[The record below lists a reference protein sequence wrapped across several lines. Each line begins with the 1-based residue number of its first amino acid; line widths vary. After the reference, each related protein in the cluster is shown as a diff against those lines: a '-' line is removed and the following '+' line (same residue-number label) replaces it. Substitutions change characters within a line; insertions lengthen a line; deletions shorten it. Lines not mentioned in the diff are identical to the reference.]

1 MENPLFKERQ
11 AKIKK
16 ISAFGNPYPER
27 FERSHYSDEA
37 LRLGNKKVRNVELV
51 IKKNKNNVTLCG
63 RLMSLR
69 SFGKLT
75 FGHLQDDK
83 GRIQICFMK
92 GVLGKKDEELM
103 NLLDIG
109 DFIGVTGELFK
120 TKHGEVTLL
129 ASKLT
134 FLGKAIRPLPEK
146 WHGIQDQE
154 TKYRQRYL
162 DMVMNPDAK
171 KRFELR
177 SLITRKIREFY
188 WGKGFIE
195 IDTPVLENVSSG
207 AAAKPFT
214 THHNSL
220 DMDVYLRIAAGE
232 LWQKMAIIGGFEK
245 TFEVARCFR
254 NEGMDPSHLQEFTM
268 IEHYAA
274 YWNFEDNMKF
284 TEEMF
289 EDLMKKIMG
298 STKIEVMDRN
308 GKPVEVDFKTPWP
321 RKDYREL
328 IKNDC
333 GIDILQY
340 QTPNE
345 LLGAIKSKKIE
356 IEGAEALGY
365 GNLVDH
371 LYKKVSRSRLIQPTF
386 VIHHPADTKPLAR
399 RNDDNPRV
407 CDTFQLIVNTWE
419 IVNAYS
425 ELVDPQDQR
434 ERLEVQARAK
444 AAGDEEAMS
453 MNEDY
458 LEAMEHGMPP
468 ISGWG
473 MGVDR
478 LVTLLTK
485 QDNLRD
491 VVMFPLLKPLNKKI
505 AGTIA
510 PQTGIK
516 SETKYSPA
524 DTKAEAGITYK
535 EARKAYDDHLKDPV
549 MRKHSREAEVI
560 MRALAKR
567 LGENEDVWGIAGL
580 LHDIDYEL
588 TKGNPEK
595 HCVLSKTILKDS
607 GVNEKLIEV
616 MASHVYGSPFG
627 CYTDRE
633 RTAPFE
639 HALAAA
645 ETVTGLIYAYGLMR
659 PDKKLANAE
668 VKSIQKKFKDKSFAA
683 NVNRDV
689 IMECEKIG
697 LSLDEFLQISLDA
710 MKGIAEEIGL

>member
-11 AKIKK
+11 DKIKK
-16 ISAFGNPYPER
+16 ICGLGFKPYPER
-27 FERSHYSDEA
+27 FERTHYSDEA
-37 LRLGNKKVRNVELV
+37 LKLGDKKIREVELI
-51 IKKNKNNVTLCG
+51 IKKNKNKMTLAG
-63 RLMSLR
+63 RLMSFR
-69 SFGKLT
+69 GFGKLN
-75 FGHLQDDK
+75 FGHIQDDK
-83 GRIQICFMK
+83 GRIQVCMMR
-92 GVLGKKDEELM
+92 GVLSAKDEQLM
-103 NLLDIG
+103 DLLDVG

-120 TKHGEVTLL
+120 TKHGETTLL
-129 ASKLT
+129 VGKLT
-134 FLGKAIRPLPEK
+134 FLGKAINPLPEK

-162 DMVMNPDAK
+162 DMVMSQDVK

-177 SLITRKIREFY
+177 SNITRKLREFY
-188 WGKGFIE
+188 WEKGFMEIE
-195 IDTPVLENVSSG
+195 TPVLENISSG

-214 THHNSL
+214 THHNAL
-220 DMDVYLRIAAGE
+220 DIDVYLRIAAGE

-289 EDLMKKIMG
+289 EYLMKEITG
-298 STKIEVMDRN
+298 STKVMVTDRD
-308 GKPVEVDFKTPWP
+308 GKAVEIDFKTPWP
-321 RKDYREL
+321 RKDYMEM
-328 IKNDC
+328 IQKDC
-333 GIDILQY
+333 GIDILEHQSSD
-340 QTPNE
+340 T
-345 LLGAIKSKKIE
+345 LLQAIKAKKIE
-356 IEGAEALGY
+356 IEDAESLGY

-371 LYKKVSRSRLIQPTF
+371 LYKKVSRPKLIQPTF

-399 RNDDNPRV
+399 RNDKNPRV
-407 CDTFQLIVNTWE
+407 CDTFQLLVNTWE

-434 ERLEVQARAK
+434 DRLEVQARAK
-444 AAGDEEAMS
+444 AGGDEEAMS

-473 MGVDR
+473 MGIDR
-478 LVTLLTK
+478 LVTLLTQ

-491 VVMFPLLKPLNKKI
+491 VVMFPLLRPLQNKSDKPQLSTINPEKKCS
-505 AGTIA
+505 
-510 PQTGIK
+510 K
-516 SETKYSPA
+516 D
-524 DTKAEAGITYK
+524 DTKIEAGITYEK
-535 EARKAYDDHLKDPV
+535 ARQILDEHLNDPV
-549 MRKHSREAEVI
+549 MRNHARETEMI

-567 LGENEDVWGIAGL
+567 FGENEEVWGIAGL
-580 LHDIDYEL
+580 LHDIDYEM
-588 TKGNPEK
+588 TKNTPAE
-595 HCVLSKTILKDS
+595 HCVLSKTILRGY
-607 GVNEKLIEV
+607 GVNEKLIDV
-616 MASHVYGSPFG
+616 MASHVYGAPFG
-627 CYTDRE
+627 CYLDKE
-633 RTAPFE
+633 RTTTFE

-645 ETVTGLIYAYGLMR
+645 ETITGLIYSYGLMR

-668 VKSIQKKFKDKSFAA
+668 VSSIKKKFKDKSFAA
-683 NVNRDV
+683 NVNREV
-689 IMECEKIG
+689 IKECEKIG
-697 LSLDEFLQISLDA
+697 LELDEFIKISLDA